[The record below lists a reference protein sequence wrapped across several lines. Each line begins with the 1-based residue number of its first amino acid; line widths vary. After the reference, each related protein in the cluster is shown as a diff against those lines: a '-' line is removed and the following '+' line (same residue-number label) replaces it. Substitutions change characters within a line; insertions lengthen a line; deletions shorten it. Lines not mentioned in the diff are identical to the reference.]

1 MDYASLI
8 FISFLQSVIGFA
20 LMSSALMRFKEPIK
34 KRIVMGL
41 SVMTLGIIYLWYI
54 LFTKG
59 TDSVDHFAIIV
70 ILIIQL
76 VWFLICADDNF
87 FVSLFSFLT
96 FVNIYISINYIGDT
110 LAFSQS
116 GSSFVIELIIIRTI
130 IYIIIVPL
138 LFKFIRPKF
147 RGLVDALDKEWIIA
161 GLMPLTFLLWQI
173 ILLYYPEPYWR
184 GNRTIWDQYSIGVA
198 YILFLV
204 VYYQV
209 YIQANAIVEKHA
221 LEKRQIL
228 MMQQEKLWESELA
241 RQKAT
246 SDLIYQQRHDMR
258 HHNIVIMGMLQS
270 GKFEELKSYMKDF
283 DEALEVTKTNV
294 FCSNPIVNSIL
305 NLYVS
310 KAETE
315 HINMTVNAIIP
326 ENLGIDN
333 IDLTCVLG
341 NALENAL
348 EGCLRMS
355 KYEEK
360 YINFTSKFVD
370 NRLRVQV
377 ENTCRNDIV
386 FENDMPIT
394 QKKGGGTGTK
404 SILYT
409 VERYDGMVGFSIK
422 DGKFVTQIV
431 LNAR

>member
-20 LMSSALMRFKEPIK
+20 LMSSALMRFKEPVK

-209 YIQANAIVEKHA
+209 YIQANTIVEKHA

-283 DEALEVTKTNV
+283 DAALEVTKTNV

-326 ENLGIDN
+326 ENIGIDN
-333 IDLTCVLG
+333 VDLTCVLG

-377 ENTCRNDIV
+377 ENTCRNDVV

-394 QKKGGGTGTK
+394 QKQGGGTGTK

>member
-1 MDYASLI
+1 MYYDSLL

-20 LMSSALMRFKEPIK
+20 FMSSSMMRFKKPIK
-34 KRIVMGL
+34 QRIISGLAVMIF
-41 SVMTLGIIYLWYI
+41 GIICLCYV

-59 TDSVDHFAIIV
+59 TDSVDSFAIIV
-70 ILIIQL
+70 ILVIQL

-110 LAFSQS
+110 LALSQS
-116 GSSFVIELIIIRTI
+116 GSSFVLELIIIRTI
-130 IYIIIVPL
+130 IYMLIIPI
-138 LFKFIRPKF
+138 LFKLIRPKF
-147 RGLVDALDKEWIIA
+147 RCLVDALDKEWQVA
-161 GLMPLTFLLWQI
+161 VLMPLTFLVLQI
-173 ILLYYPEPYWR
+173 MLLYYPEPYWY
-184 GNRTIWDQYSIGVA
+184 GNRTIWYKYSIAVA

-209 YIQANAIVEKHA
+209 YIQANAIVEKYA

-246 SDLIYQQRHDMR
+246 SDLIYQQRHDMH

-270 GKFEELKSYMKDF
+270 GKLDELKAYMKDF
-283 DEALEVTKTNV
+283 DAALEISKANV

-310 KAETE
+310 KAKAE
-315 HINMTVNAIIP
+315 HINMSVNAIVP
-326 ENLGIDN
+326 ESIGIDN

-341 NALENAL
+341 NVLENAL
-348 EGCLRMS
+348 EGCLRIS

-360 YINFTSKFVD
+360 NINFTAKFVD

-377 ENTCRNDIV
+377 ENTCRDDII
-386 FENDMPIT
+386 FEKDMPIT
-394 QKKGGGTGTK
+394 QKQSGGTGTK

-409 VERYDGMVGFSIK
+409 AERYDGTAGFSIK
-422 DGKFVTQIV
+422 NGKFITQIV

>member
-198 YILFLV
+198 YILFLL

-246 SDLIYQQRHDMR
+246 SELIYQQRHDMR

-270 GKFEELKSYMKDF
+270 GKVEELKSYMKDF
-283 DEALEVTKTNV
+283 DAALEVTKTNV

-326 ENLGIDN
+326 ENIGIDN

-360 YINFTSKFVD
+360 HINFTSKFVD

>member
-20 LMSSALMRFKEPIK
+20 LMSSALMRFKEPVK

-147 RGLVDALDKEWIIA
+147 RDLVDALDKEWIIA

-209 YIQANAIVEKHA
+209 YIQANTIVEKHA

-283 DEALEVTKTNV
+283 DAALEVTKTNV

-305 NLYVS
+305 NLYVR

-326 ENLGIDN
+326 ENIGIDN

-377 ENTCRNDIV
+377 ENTCRNDVV

-394 QKKGGGTGTK
+394 QKQGGGTGTK

-409 VERYDGMVGFSIK
+409 IERYDGMVGFSIK